1 MHFQR
6 QKLMAVTEYLAPR
19 PAVPPCCRPPRREA
33 LEEEEEEVIPW
44 PVAVV
49 GVRLRGLRVRGDRAA
64 LHAPWACFAPGA

>member
-19 PAVPPCCRPPRREA
+19 PAVPPGCRPPPREA
-33 LEEEEEEVIPW
+33 LEEEEVITW
-44 PVAVV
+44 PVALV

-64 LHAPWACFAPGA
+64 LHGPCARFAPGA